1 MTQAPGE
8 LLVID
13 RSYELVLWS
22 CRHIAGFPRSHRFT
36 LGERMQQRL
45 YDLLELLLKAK
56 YSGEKRGLLR
66 QANMELELLR
76 FQFRLAKDLEC
87 LTLKHYEY
95 GVRAVNEIGR
105 MVGAWLKQSGGKGS
119 ERR

>member
-1 MTQAPGE
+1 MTQSSGE

-13 RSYELVLWS
+13 KTYELVLWS
-22 CRHIAGFPRSHRFT
+22 CRHIGGFPRSHRFT
-36 LGERMQQRL
+36 LGERMELRL

-56 YSGEKRGLLR
+56 YSAQKAGLLR
-66 QANMELELLR
+66 QANLELELLR

-87 LTLKHYEY
+87 LTLKHYEH

-105 MVGAWLKQSGGKGS
+105 MVGAWLKQSGGKGP